1 MINNIRSMRNPQS
14 VVMNAIN
21 QNPEL
26 KQIIDA
32 HGGDDKNAFYAMAK
46 QKGINPDDVLNMLK

>member
-32 HGGDDKNAFYAMAK
+32 NGGDYKKAFYAMAK